1 MSPSSL
7 KLASG
12 ISASMFTL
20 LAGRKGKGRK
30 ARKGHLQLS
39 TTPLRNSWKSWSSF
53 PVTTYWP
60 EVNHMIISSC
70 RVPLFW
76 EAICQA
82 ILVFYYTEESR
93 EQLKQLQFLQEL
105 VVRMCFG
112 GWVTFVRFIHAEYYM
127 LAHSFSLLY
136 IISFCDYLTT
146 SLSGLLFML
155 FFSLS
160 GMVKREFIE
169 VMLWMLLYVSWFTH
183 MSISVWLL
191 LGSGI
196 ARSGVFTCST
206 WKDNTE
212 FFLKR

>member
-82 ILVFYYTEESR
+82 ILVFYYTEGSR

-155 FFSLS
+155 FFLS
-160 GMVKREFIE
+160 FWDGEKR
-169 VMLWMLLYVSWFTH
+169 VYRSNAMNALVCLLVHTYEYFCMAPTGEWN
-183 MSISVWLL
+183 
-191 LGSGI
+191 
-196 ARSGVFTCST
+196 C
-206 WKDNTE
+206 
-212 FFLKR
+212 